1 MLDFAPL
8 SAVLAGGT
16 FSFVSIFMEPLT
28 TTGTKNQSDI
38 RLKTLPLT
46 SLGWE
51 SHHPDSCN

>member
-28 TTGTKNQSDI
+28 TTGTKNPAKNVASY
-38 RLKTLPLT
+38 KPG
-46 SLGWE
+46 LGI
-51 SHHPDSCN
+51 SSSRFM